1 MFDSNKKMMNFKKF
15 PIFNKIFLCISLI
28 IFFNEGINSQN
39 NPIFFDTPYEVPSE
53 FDSRVITT
61 AVPFLLIA
69 SDARA
74 AGLGDMGVATSVDT
88 YSQQWNPS
96 KYAFSETKSGFGI
109 SYTPYLS
116 KLVNDIFLANVT
128 YFNRINERSAFAASF
143 KYFSLGEIE
152 LRQTAEDLGIIEKP
166 NELTLDVS
174 YALRLS
180 DQFSMSVALRY
191 LRSDLRIPEIDSN
204 FGAASSYGVD
214 ISGYYQSEEVAYN
227 DFNGRWRGGFALQN
241 IGPKI
246 KYDDA
251 GQENFIPT
259 TLRLGGGFDFIFDY
273 YNKLSVTAEVAKLL
287 VPTPPIKGDIY
298 ESFIDNNGNGIYDP
312 ENSTNASDLDVLAD
326 LAQGPNGEVLQ
337 DVILEGQDPN
347 VGFVK
352 GIFQSFGDAPGG
364 FSEELEEFTWALSA
378 EYLYQDSFALRA
390 GYFNENEF
398 KGARKFFSLGA
409 GFKYTTIDIDLS
421 YLFSASK
428 VQSPLES
435 TLRFSLSF
443 NIGDGE
449 YLEY

>member
-1 MFDSNKKMMNFKKF
+1 MMNLKKIIVAF
-15 PIFNKIFLCISLI
+15 RISTLLVIAMLYCNVTWAQTVI
-28 IFFNEGINSQN
+28 IPDN
-39 NPIFFDTPYEVPSE
+39 DDLRT
-53 FDSRVITT
+53 ITT
-61 AVPFLLIA
+61 SVPFLLIA
-69 SDARA
+69 NDARA

-109 SYTPYLS
+109 NYTPYLR
-116 KLVNDIFLANVT
+116 KLVNDVFISSLN
-128 YFNRINERSAFAASF
+128 YFNRISERSAFAASF
-143 KYFSLGEIE
+143 RYFSLGEIE
-152 LRQTAEDLGIIEKP
+152 LRETAEDVGIIAKP

-191 LRSDLRIPEIDSN
+191 LRSDLRIQASDAN
-204 FGAASSYGVD
+204 AQAAGSYGVD

-246 KYDDA
+246 KYDD
-251 GQENFIPT
+251 GGRENFIPT

-287 VPTPPIKGDIY
+287 VPTPPVTGKEYTYTDVN
-298 ESFIDNNGNGIYDP
+298 EDGIYTEEED
-312 ENSTNASDLDVLAD
+312 
-326 LAQGPNGEVLQ
+326 GELQ
-337 DVILEGQDPN
+337 QSNLINNNVIIEGQDPN
-347 VGFVK
+347 VGFIQ

-364 FSEELEEFTWALSA
+364 FSEELDEFTWALSA

-390 GYFNENEF
+390 GYFNENED
-398 KGARKFFSLGA
+398 KGARKFFTIGA
-409 GFKYTTIDIDLS
+409 GFKYTTVNIDLS

-428 VQSPLES
+428 IQSPLES